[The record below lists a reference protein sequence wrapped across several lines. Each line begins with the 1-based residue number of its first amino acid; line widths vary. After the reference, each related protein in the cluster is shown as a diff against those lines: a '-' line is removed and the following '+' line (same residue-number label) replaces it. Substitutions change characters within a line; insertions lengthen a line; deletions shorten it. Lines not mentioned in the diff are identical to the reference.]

1 MAQSYKDQQEYAYFI
16 SSKRDQYPDLL
27 DQVDLKT
34 PWHIIEE
41 VLNGNYS
48 NLTSSVEQS
57 LALDTLRIAAANF

>member
-48 NLTSSVEQS
+48 NMTSSVEQS

>member
-1 MAQSYKDQQEYAYFI
+1 MIQSYKEQQEYAYFI

-41 VLNGNYS
+41 VRNGDYS
-48 NLTSSVEQS
+48 NLNSNVEKS
-57 LALDTLRIAAANF
+57 LAMDTLRITAANL